1 MSYRYVKEAKCVTD
15 SLEEPPDKFT
25 LMAIEDDLLD
35 KVVAN
40 PLHVFKMIY
49 RLRKSLVDKIIPMI
63 EAQGPEGIT
72 KILNSTW

>member
-1 MSYRYVKEAKCVTD
+1 MSYRYVDQAKCVTD
-15 SLEEPPDKFT
+15 SLEEPPDTFA

-63 EAQGPEGIT
+63 EALGPEGRIT
-72 KILNSTW
+72 YLNHV